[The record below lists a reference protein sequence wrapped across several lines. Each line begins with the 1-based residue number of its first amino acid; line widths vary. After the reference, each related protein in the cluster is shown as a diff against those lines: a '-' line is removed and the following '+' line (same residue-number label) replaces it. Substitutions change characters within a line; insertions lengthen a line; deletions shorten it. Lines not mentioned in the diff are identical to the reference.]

1 MKAKKILKK
10 KGTRKTTAAT
20 KGARKKGTRK
30 KGTRK
35 TKAATTPVGDIMRNA
50 AEVIQSVAKNI
61 RP

>member
-1 MKAKKILKK
+1 MKAKKILKR

-30 KGTRK
+30 K
-35 TKAATTPVGDIMRNA
+35 KAATTPVGDIMRNA

>member
-30 KGTRK
+30 K
-35 TKAATTPVGDIMRNA
+35 KAATTPVGDIMRNA

>member
-1 MKAKKILKK
+1 MKAKKILTK

-30 KGTRK
+30 K
-35 TKAATTPVGDIMRNA
+35 KAPTTPVGDIMRNA

>member
-1 MKAKKILKK
+1 MKAKKISKK

-30 KGTRK
+30 K
-35 TKAATTPVGDIMRNA
+35 KAATTPVGDIMRNA
-50 AEVIQSVAKNI
+50 AQVIESLAKSI